1 MKKHSKKR
9 GILML
14 ELKGIG
20 LTTDSG
26 LNILK
31 DVSLKLD
38 EKKIYAVTGPNGSGK
53 STLANVIMGIVKP
66 TSGSILLGGEDITD
80 LDITERARRGI
91 GYAFQNPP
99 RFKGIKVKDMLALA
113 APEKKGAACD
123 ILYNVGLCSRD
134 YIGRDMDATLSGGEI
149 KRIEIATVLARNLS
163 VAVFDEP
170 EAGIDLWSF
179 QKLAE
184 TFMDMHEKTNTTIVI
199 ISHQERILSL
209 ADEIIL
215 INKGEVRQG
224 VPKDVILKKGSGDLC
239 TCRPNCERTDY
250 ADAECAR

>member
-1 MKKHSKKR
+1 
-9 GILML
+9 ML

-20 LTTDSG
+20 FKAENG
-26 LNILK
+26 PVILN
-31 DVSLKLD
+31 DVDLAFA

-53 STLANVIMGIVKP
+53 STLANIIMGIARP
-66 TSGSILLGGEDITD
+66 TSGSIILDGRDITD
-80 LDITERARRGI
+80 ADITERARMGI

-134 YIGRDMDATLSGGEI
+134 YIGRDMDATLSGGEM
-149 KRIEIATVLARNLS
+149 KRIEIATVLARNLN

-184 TFMDMHEKTNTTIVI
+184 TFMDMHEKTNTTIII
-199 ISHQERILSL
+199 ISHQERILNL

-215 INKGEVRQG
+215 VTKGEVRQN
-224 VPKDVILKKGSGDLC
+224 VPKGEILKKGSGDHCL
-239 TCRPNCERTDY
+239 CRPNCERTDY
-250 ADAECAR
+250 ADAECTR